1 MPAAL
6 EELGLEPPLK
16 TLVVVGGAERMSAD
30 EMTRARPVIEALGDL
45 AKRVG
50 AVVVDGGTDEGVMRL
65 LGQARARGRSFPLI
79 GVVVASL
86 AAKPP
91 GVAAWGDW
99 LEPVPPIPPGRPRI
113 SHVRAR
119 QVGQSSCRLE
129 CVESASVRQWRSE
142 VTSMYAV
149 VDPATGETVKEYPT
163 ISDHELRDAIARA
176 DRSHREW
183 SKVATVADRA
193 SLVRRVGELHSER
206 RKDLAE
212 LIVAEMGKPVGQARG
227 EVDFCASIY
236 EFYAENAEALMA
248 DEPIELLEGEGSA
261 VVRRSS
267 LGVLLGIMPW
277 NFPYYQV
284 ARFAGPNLIIGNTV
298 LLKHAPQCPQSAE
311 AIAQMFADAGF
322 PDGAYVNIY
331 ATNEQ
336 IEWVIA
342 DPRIRGVSVTG
353 SERAGAAV
361 AEIAGRNL
369 KKVVLELG
377 GSDPFIVLGTDDL
390 DKTVEDAVAARID
403 NAGQSCNAAKR
414 MIVVDELYQPF
425 MEKFTAALTA
435 VKQGDPHERGT
446 ELGPLSS
453 QVAADRLEDQV
464 RRAVEQGA
472 TVVAGGKRNGNYFEP
487 TVLTDITPA
496 NDVYREELFGPVAQV
511 YRVQSE
517 EEAVTLANDT
527 PFGLGSYLVTNDP
540 EQAERVADQIDA
552 GMVYVNI
559 VGADGAELP
568 FGGTKRSGFG
578 RELGRYGADEFVNK
592 KLIRIG

>member
-1 MPAAL
+1 
-6 EELGLEPPLK
+6 
-16 TLVVVGGAERMSAD
+16 
-30 EMTRARPVIEALGDL
+30 
-45 AKRVG
+45 
-50 AVVVDGGTDEGVMRL
+50 
-65 LGQARARGRSFPLI
+65 
-79 GVVVASL
+79 
-86 AAKPP
+86 
-91 GVAAWGDW
+91 
-99 LEPVPPIPPGRPRI
+99 
-113 SHVRAR
+113 
-119 QVGQSSCRLE
+119 
-129 CVESASVRQWRSE
+129 

-163 ISDHELRDAIARA
+163 ITDDELREAIARA
-176 DRSHREW
+176 DRVHREW
-183 SKVATVADRA
+183 SKATTVADRA
-193 SLVRRVGELHSER
+193 LLVRRVGELHAER
-206 RKDLAE
+206 RKELADI
-212 LIVAEMGKPVGQARG
+212 IVAEMGKPVGQARG
-227 EVDFCASIY
+227 EVAFCASIY
-236 EFYAENAEALMA
+236 EFYADNADALMA
-248 DEPIELLEGEGSA
+248 DEPIEHLQGEGSA

-284 ARFAGPNLIIGNTV
+284 ARFAAPNLIIGNTV

-311 AIAQMFADAGF
+311 AMAQMFADAGF

-336 IEWVIA
+336 IESVIA
-342 DPRIRGVSVTG
+342 DPRVRGVSVTG

-361 AEIAGRNL
+361 AEIAGRHL
-369 KKVVLELG
+369 KKVVLEMG

-414 MIVVDELYQPF
+414 MIVIDELYEPF
-425 MEKFTAALTA
+425 LEKFTAALTA
-435 VKQGDPHERGT
+435 VKQGDPRERGI
-446 ELGPLSS
+446 ECGPLSS

-487 TVLTDITPA
+487 TVLTDITPE
-496 NDVYREELFGPVAQV
+496 NDIYREELFGPVAQV
-511 YRVQSE
+511 YRVGSE
-517 EEAVTLANDT
+517 DEAVAVANDT
-527 PFGLGSYLVTNDP
+527 PFGLGSYVMTNDP
-540 EQAERVADQIDA
+540 EQAERVADAIDA

-559 VGADGAELP
+559 VGADSAELP

-592 KLIRIG
+592 KLIRVG